1 MQEDVFPVEMRDVG
15 RPTYL
20 IVRSDGSSKKPT
32 WHLDMVIVECSLV
45 RVGVVRG
52 RVGHVAHRTLQLV
65 NTTLGV

>member
-45 RVGVVRG
+45 CVRG
-52 RVGHVAHRTLQLV
+52 GYRE
-65 NTTLGV
+65 

>member
-1 MQEDVFPVEMRDVG
+1 MCAFHTCVQEDVFPVEMRDVG

-45 RVGVVRG
+45 CVRG
-52 RVGHVAHRTLQLV
+52 GYRE
-65 NTTLGV
+65 